1 MPGIRF
7 DEAGVSNIAKH
18 FKPFK
23 YKNIEEL
30 ENKLNTH
37 RSSKNSDII
46 VGFSGGRDSSYM
58 LHVLKTKY
66 DMNPIAITY
75 DWGMVTDLARR
86 NQARMCG
93 ALGIEHI
100 IVAADI
106 PQKRDYIKNYLNA
119 WLKKPNLGMVLLLM
133 AGDKNIFKQS
143 MTLLKKT
150 ILI

>member
-46 VGFSGGRDSSYM
+46 VGFSGGRGSSYM

-66 DMNPIAITY
+66 DMNP
-75 DWGMVTDLARR
+75 V
-86 NQARMCG
+86 Q
-93 ALGIEHI
+93 
-100 IVAADI
+100 
-106 PQKRDYIKNYLNA
+106 
-119 WLKKPNLGMVLLLM
+119 
-133 AGDKNIFKQS
+133 
-143 MTLLKKT
+143 
-150 ILI
+150 